1 LWDVVFP
8 KGNHQMTIKEDD
20 SRKLRTLVANA
31 PTVLPH
37 YCDDLKTQ
45 RRVGKVI
52 GAHRQPSDFRVRTV
66 WL

>member
-1 LWDVVFP
+1 
-8 KGNHQMTIKEDD
+8 MTIQDAA
-20 SRKLRTLVANA
+20 SRKLRMQIAMAPVA
-31 PTVLPH
+31 LPH

-52 GAHRQPSDFRVRTV
+52 SAEKQPPDFRISTI